1 MSRVGKK
8 SITLPD
14 KVTVKVNG
22 SSVQVEGPKGK
33 LSWTLPEGI
42 TATVEG
48 NQLSVDRVG
57 ESRQLRALHGTNRSL
72 LNNMVIGVS
81 EGFVKNLEIVGVG
94 FRAAVKGNILDLN
107 LGKSHPINQVI
118 PEGLKVTVT
127 ENTKVTV
134 EGIDKQVVGQFAAEV
149 RAYYP
154 RNPTRARV
162 CVSSVKLSAARK
174 ARASVSNSGNN
185 YYNIFTHDEYYQ
197 SQSHPRQGPPPHPQ
211 KGFRNGFPPP
221 PGCLFLQPPRLCPD
235 HRRYGG
241 QDYLLRF
248 HGRASIAD
256 PSKLAN
262 CATATKV
269 GNLIGERAKA
279 ANVTEVVF
287 DRGGFKFCGKVKALA
302 DAARETGLKF

>member
-48 NQLSVDRVG
+48 N
-57 ESRQLRALHGTNRSL
+57 QLRALHGTNRSL

-154 RNPTRARV
+154 PEHYKGKGVRFVGEVIRRKEGK
-162 CVSSVKLSAARK
+162 SV
-174 ARASVSNSGNN
+174 
-185 YYNIFTHDEYYQ
+185 
-197 SQSHPRQGPPPHPQ
+197 
-211 KGFRNGFPPP
+211 
-221 PGCLFLQPPRLCPD
+221 
-235 HRRYGG
+235 
-241 QDYLLRF
+241 
-248 HGRASIAD
+248 
-256 PSKLAN
+256 
-262 CATATKV
+262 
-269 GNLIGERAKA
+269 
-279 ANVTEVVF
+279 
-287 DRGGFKFCGKVKALA
+287 GK
-302 DAARETGLKF
+302 